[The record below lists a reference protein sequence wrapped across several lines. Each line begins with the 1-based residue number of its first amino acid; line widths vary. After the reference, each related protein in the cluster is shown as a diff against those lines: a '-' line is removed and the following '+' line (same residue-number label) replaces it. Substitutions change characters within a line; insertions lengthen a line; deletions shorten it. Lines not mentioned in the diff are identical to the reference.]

1 MNIEQALQA
10 TLEESSRYHTFEK
23 LSEIL
28 DPEII
33 EQGFQQ
39 AEIATVRKR
48 RLPLEAVLWS
58 VIGMAL
64 FRKESVWNIANKL
77 DIMCQARTNSL
88 LQVRWYRRDKG

>member
-1 MNIEQALQA
+1 MTDPNDHAKSVVRKLTTDFFVNIEQALQA

-39 AEIATVRKR
+39 AGIATVRKR

-64 FRKESVWNIANKL
+64 FRK
-77 DIMCQARTNSL
+77 
-88 LQVRWYRRDKG
+88 